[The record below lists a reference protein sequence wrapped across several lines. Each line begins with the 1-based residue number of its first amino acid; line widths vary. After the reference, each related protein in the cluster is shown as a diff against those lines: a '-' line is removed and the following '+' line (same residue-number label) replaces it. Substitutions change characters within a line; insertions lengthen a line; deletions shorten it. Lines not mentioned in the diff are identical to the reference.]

1 MRTVALFSSTPIG
14 ILLSSS
20 VIPLGSA
27 GYITPPVPV
36 SERPADASKSG
47 MSRAGPK
54 VFLRPDHGRIDGGV
68 ARLLRGPFPRT
79 GSCDARGRP
88 RPRSLGTT
96 ERLVS
101 ALPRGIAG
109 SGSPR
114 RERVRRPHDAA
125 GAGLA
130 REGRRP
136 RARVAVV
143 SGVLPLPP
151 HRAAFPPARS
161 RLDLLSLPDFR

>member
-20 VIPLGSA
+20 MIPLGSA

-47 MSRAGPK
+47 MSQR
-54 VFLRPDHGRIDGGV
+54 VRRYFLRPDHGRIDGGV

-79 GSCDARGRP
+79 GACDARGRP

-96 ERLVS
+96 ERPGA
-101 ALPRGIAG
+101 ALLGRVAG
-109 SGSPR
+109 SGAPR
-114 RERVRRPHDAA
+114 RY
-125 GAGLA
+125 G
-130 REGRRP
+130 
-136 RARVAVV
+136 
-143 SGVLPLPP
+143 
-151 HRAAFPPARS
+151 
-161 RLDLLSLPDFR
+161 

>member
-27 GYITPPVPV
+27 GYITPPVALA
-36 SERPADASKSG
+36 ERPVDAAKSG
-47 MSRAGPK
+47 LSRAGPK

-68 ARLLRGPFPRT
+68 ARLLRGPFPRI
-79 GSCDARGRP
+79 GSRDARGRP

-114 RERVRRPHDAA
+114 REWVRRPHDAA

-130 REGRRP
+130 REGRRA
-136 RARVAVV
+136 RTRVAVV
-143 SGVLPLPP
+143 SGVRPLPP
-151 HRAAFPPARS
+151 HRAAFPPPRS
-161 RLDLLSLPDFR
+161 RLDVLSVPDF